1 MQAKLIDEREQR
13 DVGLEHITEGA
24 VVDPLLRDARSKVK
38 FILHPDLSGEYLKAL
53 AQVVIKTKDGKEFSQ
68 KKMHPLGH
76 PTDPLTID
84 QFKGLYAKFCR
95 GILTEKVIAKTEEM
109 ILNLEKLSNIKELMN
124 MVI

>member
-1 MQAKLIDEREQR
+1 MLKG

-24 VVDPLLRDARSKVK
+24 VVDPLLRDARGKVK

-84 QFKGLYAKFCR
+84 QFKGLYAKFTR
-95 GILTEKVIAKTEEM
+95 GILTLVKYAPQ
-109 ILNLEKLSNIKELMN
+109 LAGGNLVLGFQGG
-124 MVI
+124 V